1 VGADATVADVKA
13 AVEAREGLP
22 AASQRL
28 VFAGRDLSDDGL
40 TLASAGADEA
50 STLWVLMRLLGGGKK
65 RKKKT
70 YTKPKK
76 LSHKHKKVKLRVLS
90 YYKVDDA
97 GKVQRLRKQ
106 CPACG
111 PGTFLASHVDRVYCG
126 KCAATYLVDA
136 AAAGG
141 AGGKGKGKK

>member
-1 VGADATVADVKA
+1 MGADATVADVKA

-22 AASQRL
+22 AEEQRVL
-28 VFAGRDLSDDGL
+28 FAGADLADGQ

-76 LSHKHKKVKLRVLS
+76 IKHKHKKVKLRVLS
-90 YYKVDDA
+90 YYKVDDS

-106 CPACG
+106 CPSCG

-136 AAAGG
+136 PA

>member
-1 VGADATVADVKA
+1 MGADATVADVKA

-22 AASQRL
+22 AADQRV
-28 VFAGRDLSDDGL
+28 VFAGADLADGQSL
-40 TLASAGADEA
+40 LSAGADEA

-76 LSHKHKKVKLRVLS
+76 LKHKHKKVKLRVLS
-90 YYKVDDA
+90 YYKVDDS

-106 CPACG
+106 CPSCG

-136 AAAGG
+136 PA